1 MLYGSLSPTSN
12 LPDMCFFGGRIGKPH
27 PLRKS
32 VTSNATSPTPRRM
45 IALVTLSVRPIWAI
59 LGTSSSR
66 SFSTLSYFLPPL
78 SKAQCNQCNFS
89 NAESS
94 RVPKKN
100 KKKLNQTHGNS
111 IHLHTHSFKHQK
123 SWEQH

>member
-1 MLYGSLSPTSN
+1 MHIHMLYGSLSPTSN

-32 VTSNATSPTPRRM
+32 VTSNATSPTTRRM
-45 IALVTLSVRPIWAI
+45 IALVTLSVAI

-78 SKAQCNQCNFS
+78 SKAQCNFS

-94 RVPKKN
+94 RVPKK
-100 KKKLNQTHGNS
+100 KQKLNQTYGNS